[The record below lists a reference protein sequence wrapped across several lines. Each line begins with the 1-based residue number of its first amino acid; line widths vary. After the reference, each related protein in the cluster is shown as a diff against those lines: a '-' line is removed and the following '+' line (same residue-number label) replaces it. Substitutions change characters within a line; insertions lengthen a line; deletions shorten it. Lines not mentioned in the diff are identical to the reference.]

1 MGTKEKILI
10 RAGELFQYM
19 GVKNVTMDYLAAD
32 LGMSKRTIYE
42 RFRQKEQLVIETLQ
56 DMIKRENEHLLEI
69 IDQADHVIEALF
81 LIIAYKQHKREGQP
95 VIFHQDIKKYLPQ
108 LQALYYT
115 KVEDLRRYSPSFIM
129 IEKGIKEGVF
139 KDDLNVRLVDNFI
152 QELIAIMHNSMRIES
167 LKPAE
172 GEVLYNIFLPYFRG
186 ICTPKGVLLMD
197 AFFGKIDDKRKAV

>member
-1 MGTKEKILI
+1 MGTKEKILF

-42 RFRQKEQLVIETLQ
+42 RFRQKEQLVIETLH
-56 DMIKRENEHLLEI
+56 DMIKRENDELLGI
-69 IDQADHVIEALF
+69 IKQADHVVEALF
-81 LIIAYKQHKREGQP
+81 LIIQHKQQKRASQP
-95 VIFHQDIKKYLPQ
+95 MIFHQDIKKYLPQ

-115 KVEDLRRYSPSFIM
+115 KVEDLQRYSPSFIL

-139 KDDLNVRLVDNFI
+139 KADLNIRLVDNFI
-152 QELIAIMHNSMRIES
+152 QELIAIMHNSIRIES
-167 LKPAE
+167 LKPAD

-197 AFFGKIDDKRKAV
+197 AFFEGVDDQREAV